1 VLHPQGLQSQTHSGS
16 IMGFGLALRDR
27 IVYDP
32 ALGLPATVSFNQA
45 KPSSWLDVPVDM
57 KAAAVELP
65 DRFNPIGAKGM
76 GEPIMGAAASAVIN
90 AVSDA
95 LNGHYFHRTPIVPDM
110 IINAMA
116 DKPQSYRPLQANTM

>member
-1 VLHPQGLQSQTHSGS
+1 
-16 IMGFGLALRDR
+16 
-27 IVYDP
+27 
-32 ALGLPATVSFNQA
+32 
-45 KPSSWLDVPVDM
+45 
-57 KAAAVELP
+57 
-65 DRFNPIGAKGM
+65 
-76 GEPIMGAAASAVIN
+76 MGAAASAVIN